1 MWYNSP
7 ATNLLDEQAY
17 VGDPASGNG
26 NNSIATGWEV
36 RQRGAE
42 GALALH
48 TGLRGTAACSTAAAL

>member
-1 MWYNSP
+1 
-7 ATNLLDEQAY
+7 

-42 GALALH
+42 GALSLH